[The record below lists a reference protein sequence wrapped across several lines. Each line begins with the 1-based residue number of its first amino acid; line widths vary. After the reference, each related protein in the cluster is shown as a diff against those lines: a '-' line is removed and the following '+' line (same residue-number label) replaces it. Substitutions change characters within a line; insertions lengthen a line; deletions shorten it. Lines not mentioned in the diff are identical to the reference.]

1 MGRGNPVAEEKKKRK
16 LTAIFSA
23 DVKGYSRLMADDE
36 EATVNTINA
45 YRDVMTNL
53 ISKHDGRVVDAK
65 GDNVLAEFPSVVDA
79 VRCAVEIQNRLKERN
94 AQLSEHRRMEFR
106 IGINLGDVIEE
117 GDTIYGDGVNVAAR
131 LEGLAEGGGICISG
145 TAFDQVGKKLPLG
158 YEFLGEQTVKN
169 IEKPIRAYR
178 VLLNPEHAGKVIG
191 DEQPRSGKWPRTAV
205 AAVVVLIILASALLT
220 WNFYFRTDF
229 EPASVEAMAFP
240 LPDKPS
246 IAVLPFD
253 NMSGDPKQ
261 EYLCDGITEGIIT
274 ALASVPNLFVIARNS
289 TFVYKGKPVEVKQV
303 AEDLGVQYLLEGSVA
318 KSGDRIRITA
328 QLVDA
333 LKGRHLWAESYDR
346 NLEDIFDLQDEIT
359 MKIITAIR
367 LKLGTPG
374 ARWDPPCTTNLKAYL
389 KYLEALGHFQHYN
402 KEDNLEAQRLAE
414 EAIALEPSYACAY
427 SLLGTT
433 HLTEVWFGSSTSPKQ
448 SITKAKENIDKAI
461 ALNPSLSGPHSML
474 AFLLRTLGQYDK
486 AIAQAEKALSM
497 KPDSMFSLRE
507 LAECL
512 KFAGRCQEAIPLYE
526 KVIRHDPFSTAN
538 YSMLGSCY
546 LKTGQYEKAI
556 RICKRAAERNP
567 NDLFAHLCLARA
579 YSVEGRYEEARA
591 VGKEILR
598 IDPTFSVETFA
609 ERIKFK
615 KQEDKEQYVELLHN
629 AGLK

>member
-1 MGRGNPVAEEKKKRK
+1 MAEKHAKRK
-16 LTAIFSA
+16 LAAILNA
-23 DVKGYSRLMADDE
+23 DVVGYSRLMEDDE
-36 EATVNTINA
+36 EATVRTITA
-45 YRDVMTNL
+45 YREMMV
-53 ISKHDGRVVDAK
+53 SKIQSFNGRVVDAK
-65 GDNVLAEFPSVVDA
+65 GDNLLAEFSSVVDA
-79 VRCAVEIQNRLKERN
+79 LRCSVEIQKELETRN
-94 AQLSEHRRMEFR
+94 ADLAENRKMAFR
-106 IGINLGDVIEE
+106 IGVNLGDVIEE
-117 GDTIYGDGVNVAAR
+117 DETIYGDGVNVAAR
-131 LEGLAEGGGICISG
+131 LEGLAESGGICISG
-145 TAFDQVGKKLPLG
+145 TAFDQIGKKLPLG
-158 YEFLGEQTVKN
+158 YEFLGERTVKN

-178 VLLNPEHAGKVIG
+178 VLMEPEHVGKVIG
-191 DEQPRSGKWPRTAV
+191 VEPPRPGKWPRTAIAV
-205 AAVVVLIILASALLT
+205 VVVLIIVAAVLLI

-261 EYLCDGITEGIIT
+261 EYLCDGITEAIIT

-289 TFVYKGKPVEVKQV
+289 TFVYKGEPVEVKQV
-303 AEDLGVQYLLEGSVA
+303 AEDLGVQYVLEGSVA

-333 LKGRHLWAESYDR
+333 LKGRHLWAKSYDR
-346 NLEDIFDLQDEIT
+346 NLEDIFDLEDEIT
-359 MKIITAIR
+359 MKIITEIR
-367 LKLGTPG
+367 VKLGTPG
-374 ARWDPPCTTNLKAYL
+374 ARGDPPCTTNLKAYL
-389 KYLEALGHFQHYN
+389 KYLEALRHFQLFN
-402 KEDNLEAQRLAE
+402 KEDNLAAQRLAE
-414 EAIALEPSYACAY
+414 EAVELEPKYSCAY

-433 HLTEVWFGSSTSPKQ
+433 YAMEVWFGSSASPKQ
-448 SITKAKENIDKAI
+448 SIKKAKENIDKAI
-461 ALNPSLSGPHSML
+461 ALNPSRSGPHSMMAL
-474 AFLLRTLGQYDK
+474 VLRTIGQYDK
-486 AIAQAEKALSM
+486 AVVQAEKAISIE
-497 KPDSMFSLRE
+497 PDSMFSLRE

-512 KFAGRCQEAIPLYE
+512 KFAGRCEEAIPLYE

-556 RICKRAAERNP
+556 RICKRATERNP
-567 NDLFAHLCLARA
+567 KDLFAHLCLALT

-598 IDPTFSVETFA
+598 IDPNFSVKTFA

-615 KQEDKEQYVELLHN
+615 KKEDKERYLELLNN